1 MTETFTQNG
10 TIADL
15 NIADPNLQLIQPG
28 HMIKFVNP
36 QNRSEYIWAKIKV
49 ILDNGRRGGNLTTNT
64 GPITLS
70 EAIPE
75 NWEGIELIT
84 TLRKTFFD
92 SERTAIV
99 NALETKKT
107 FGLGQ

>member
-1 MTETFTQNG
+1 MPRTTSSVTGFMNETFTQNG

-49 ILDNGRRGGNLTTNT
+49 ILDNGIKIQV
-64 GPITLS
+64 P
-70 EAIPE
+70 PF
-75 NWEGIELIT
+75 IEVEDEIILDT
-84 TLRKTFFD
+84 RTF
-92 SERTAIV
+92 EYV
-99 NALETKKT
+99 KKI
-107 FGLGQ
+107 